1 MRTPYKVVF
10 ASIHLGDEQNKCSP
24 ACRSQREWRTQ
35 TKQNAPP
42 KANDPNEQFYAPREF
57 GLVAFVADRLPYRT
71 GGRGAEGG
79 VGGNGLP
86 ILIARADIGIIAA
99 RIAATE
105 PSRRARSAR
114 RGILRARQWRA
125 AATCRGYGGNR
136 DSDNYW
142 GTDWDRRKDRQGQN
156 PRLIRWPGPQGRT
169 RRFVR
174 KQHITL
180 LCPRADDTREP
191 YRAPLRL
198 GLRCLGTVL
207 TPHLDWP
214 PALSPFL
221 GHDLRRCSSNMGVG
235 GDDARGGNE
244 LPDIRAS
251 ISGG

>member
-1 MRTPYKVVF
+1 MRTPLGCVRVCSRRFTSEMNRTNVRRPLGARENGQRRPNKTL
-10 ASIHLGDEQNKCSP
+10 HLRLMIQ
-24 ACRSQREWRTQ
+24 
-35 TKQNAPP
+35 
-42 KANDPNEQFYAPREF
+42 QFYAPREF
-57 GLVAFVADRLPYRT
+57 DLVAFVADRFPYRT
-71 GGRGAEGG
+71 GGRG
-79 VGGNGLP
+79 
-86 ILIARADIGIIAA
+86 
-99 RIAATE
+99 
-105 PSRRARSAR
+105 RRRRR
-114 RGILRARQWRA
+114 RGKRA
-125 AATCRGYGGNR
+125 ANPDCTSCAPGSGGPPPLAGGNR

-142 GTDWDRRKDRQGQN
+142 GTDWDRRRGKGKIQDQSG
-156 PRLIRWPGPQGRT
+156 GQGRKDEIAASS
-169 RRFVR
+169 VE
-174 KQHITL
+174 QHITL